1 MFHVVN
7 PSGNVQMHVTEKKKD
22 ELLKDG
28 WKLVEEPE
36 QAAEPQQGADPTVM
50 YTTEPQQKT
59 KGSKKGKKAD
69 E

>member
-1 MFHVVN
+1 MFHVVS

-36 QAAEPQQGADPTVM
+36 QAAEPQQ
-50 YTTEPQQKT
+50 KT